1 MPWIDVPAPLSSEV
15 TLLEKS
21 VLSVLL
27 PERSAACHSACAFGG
42 LTCFTMEAKSGALLT
57 EFDFSFIC

>member
-15 TLLEKS
+15 TLLKKS

-42 LTCFTMEAKSGALLT
+42 LTCFMWEASQAL
-57 EFDFSFIC
+57 S

>member
-1 MPWIDVPAPLSSEV
+1 
-15 TLLEKS
+15 
-21 VLSVLL
+21 L
-27 PERSAACHSACAFGG
+27 PERSAVFQTACAFGG

>member
-1 MPWIDVPAPLSSEV
+1 M
-15 TLLEKS
+15 KS

-57 EFDFSFIC
+57 GIDSSFIC